1 MLCVVL
7 ECLCNF
13 VFHSYGPTVD
23 GIQKLKKKIANNVF
37 YGGDFVQA
45 PRQAEIGPKVKKV
58 NRLFTPGAT
67 EAAADM
73 SKELKTKE
81 KVSGQPTP
89 EESAVL

>member
-1 MLCVVL
+1 M
-7 ECLCNF
+7 
-13 VFHSYGPTVD
+13 D

-45 PRQAEIGPKVKKV
+45 PKQAETAPKAKKV

-73 SKELKTKE
+73 TKYFKTKE
-81 KVSGQPTP
+81 KVSSQATP